1 MQRQQ
6 ARNSFPGPKS
16 SWDFRTTGPRSME
29 SEKSELLDQLIL
41 SWLPQVRIWLG
52 KQKIIQ
58 GQGKVGEFHFKSGKI
73 FFNLIPMRG

>member
-16 SWDFRTTGPRSME
+16 YRDFRETGPRPLKSP
-29 SEKSELLDQLIL
+29 KSELLDQLIL

-58 GQGKVGEFHFKSGKI
+58 GQGKVGEFHFKSGKS
-73 FFNLIPMRG
+73 

>member
-1 MQRQQ
+1 
-6 ARNSFPGPKS
+6 
-16 SWDFRTTGPRSME
+16 ME

-58 GQGKVGEFHFKSGKI
+58 GQGKVGEFHFKLSQEKAN
-73 FFNLIPMRG
+73 FYLISMRG